1 MLNTK
6 LNPNKSSN
14 GNRGQSSTY
23 SADGKTPASVASET
37 LAFSSQ
43 KKCEATGGVENT
55 SERSARSTSQKFREG
70 FATSLQIRFC
80 SESSLTV
87 EPRNVDSSNRPNRKL
102 FGGKGM
108 FLTLM
113 QNAGLAVPPFRCI
126 ETSTVQA
133 LESIPLY
140 LRPMLATLNDGHEFP
155 HATASLTAL
164 KQFIVEME
172 PAKDLSDKL
181 SDKQKRW
188 LNALASFIAGPSCYQ
203 QIGSF
208 SIADTI
214 RTVHQD
220 LCAHLPQPDSPII
233 VRSSGVAEDS
243 FGNAQAGK
251 YKSVVHGQAD
261 IVATCLEVLASTCR
275 PAVFSQQS
283 SQEGM
288 SIILQQCIE
297 CQFGGVAMGYRALDD
312 RTLVIEY
319 GPGQPKTVVSGQYGI
334 KPHCYEIRRN
344 DQEWEATFIPG
355 NPDCGFVLRPNGQGG
370 YTEQLIQL
378 DSPAKAFEA
387 IGRAGLNTL
396 VHGNRKLESELM
408 VPLDIEFAVDPDGK
422 LWFLQVRPITCLPG
436 SNQFAMTFPNQYL
449 DRGTPVSDGCGS
461 GLALAAD
468 SPISGDRLP
477 KNVVLFCDHG
487 SDWLLAPEVL
497 AKTKGVVLKKGA
509 RNDHISISLRQ
520 AGVPCILVDRPQ
532 WWPGVDSERHVTL
545 ICGQF
550 QKQPGGVLLSGDRE
564 QELLCFRDDSASPD
578 YQTALAI
585 QQAWQPVPPEQ
596 EPSVALRFSWLC
608 EQNSRLLN
616 FLGSERL
623 INLCLSKSGAVQL
636 SMHPARSEILR
647 GCAREIS
654 NFLYETEA
662 FLTGYEQFLLLGAAA
677 DHKLEQ
683 PYREE
688 IIALR
693 HQLALLQAKVEQA
706 LAEVTRPFFSDKE
719 PHMEELP
726 ASGSNFQQWLDHCR
740 LLKDCLQRLGSVNHV
755 LRIESIHELIL
766 SLHKRFLA
774 RLWPVATASKQGEV
788 RRVVTVRY
796 HCYDIVEFS
805 RSQDQPLLDNIC
817 RKELRRF
824 DAESVTVLS
833 MPDCTRL
840 SIQLLRHA
848 CTIDLLEQADGGKQ
862 RTLRLCY
869 SEALA
874 GASKQKRHGKFLRVW
889 FLTQTLSQYQKNS
902 GFNASNIH
910 FNEQTGQVLLE
921 FTHLRA
927 KKDLQQLFV
936 DILSVLH
943 KLANMDIHF
952 QGLNL
957 DASQTKWSMAAIR
970 ERLNNP
976 AFTATNKFSLEHIY
990 WHFAAWRISLKN
1002 RCIHDR
1008 TIRHLVEAGLIFA
1021 EASTYE
1027 IEALLEGQSE
1037 TCRQTL
1043 LWHFLLSHPAKA
1055 EPLVNKFFNWLTDET
1070 TAMRLVSQNGF
1081 ILEYLAPEI
1090 RNQRAIVFAAIKS
1103 HPEAIAD
1110 APESFRNDF
1119 EMMNYALANT
1129 TAYPEE
1135 LFALIGTELLSNHR
1149 LYRRLLTTAVEN
1161 TSSALSCDTISAYLK
1176 QNPQFYKEL
1185 ILLAM
1190 ERTKD
1195 DSYRLYGNIW
1205 REDLLN
1211 DHDLYRKIALKVV
1224 AQIPEDDFMEFS
1236 PDLEFFSDLNDDQ
1249 EVVYT
1254 AVGSD
1259 PWALEHAGREL
1270 QADKTLVKKAVENIG
1285 RVLRFASMEL
1295 RDDEEIVLAA
1305 VRNDGCALEYASGRL
1320 RASPQIVTAALDNT
1334 GKALM
1339 YADEHFKRH
1348 PDCLRIAVN
1357 HDYRCNAYYDLD
1369 EVQRGNKELSTVA
1382 VSKDPSNFKFANQA
1396 LRDDEELA
1404 QLAVRD
1410 CGAMLEHA
1418 SGRLQGQKRIV
1429 ELAVQNYGK
1438 ALEYASPEMQA
1449 CEDVVRLAV
1458 QNSGK
1463 ALRFASDRLKG
1474 CPEVVKLALQQNPLA
1489 LEFAGD
1495 TCRNDPELV
1504 NMAVHSDGNALRYV
1518 GRALRNDPQII
1529 AAAINSVGAVAV
1541 RHIQR
1546 QVARES
1552 SSD

>member
-1 MLNTK
+1 
-6 LNPNKSSN
+6 
-14 GNRGQSSTY
+14 
-23 SADGKTPASVASET
+23 
-37 LAFSSQ
+37 
-43 KKCEATGGVENT
+43 
-55 SERSARSTSQKFREG
+55 
-70 FATSLQIRFC
+70 
-80 SESSLTV
+80 
-87 EPRNVDSSNRPNRKL
+87 
-102 FGGKGM
+102 M

-113 QNAGLAVPPFRCI
+113 QKAGLAVPPFRCI

-133 LESIPLY
+133 LESIPLD
-140 LRPMLATLNDGHEFP
+140 LRPMLATLNDGYEFP
-155 HATASLTAL
+155 YKTASLTAM

-172 PAKDLSDKL
+172 PARDSSDKL
-181 SDKQKRW
+181 SDKQQRW
-188 LNALASFIAGPSCYQ
+188 LNALAAFIAGPSCYQ
-203 QIGSF
+203 QIRTL

-220 LCAHLPQPDSPII
+220 LCTHLPQPDSPII

-334 KPHCYEIRRN
+334 KPHCYEIKRKEE
-344 DQEWEATFIPG
+344 QWEAAFIPG
-355 NPDCGFVLRPNGQGG
+355 NPDCGFFLRPNGQGG
-370 YTEQLIQL
+370 YTEQLIRFE
-378 DSPAKAFEA
+378 SRTKASEA
-387 IGRAGLNTL
+387 IGRAALNTV
-396 VHGNRKLESELM
+396 VHGNRKLENELM
-408 VPLDIEFAVDPDGK
+408 VPLDIEFAIDPDGK
-422 LWFLQVRPITCLPG
+422 VWFLQVRPITCLPG
-436 SNQFAMTFPNQYL
+436 SSQFSMAFPNHYL
-449 DRGTPVSDGCGS
+449 VRGTPVSDGCGS
-461 GLALAAD
+461 GLALAAG
-468 SPISGDRLP
+468 SPISGSRLP
-477 KNVVLFCDHG
+477 ENVVLFCDHG

-532 WWPGVDSERHVTL
+532 WWPGVDSEQQVTL

-550 QKQPGGVLLSGDRE
+550 QKQPGGFLLSGDRE
-564 QELLCFRDDSASPD
+564 QELLRFRDDSASPD

-596 EPSVALRFSWLC
+596 ESSVAVSFSWLC

-636 SMHPARSEILR
+636 SMHPERSEILR

-654 NFLYETEA
+654 NFLYETKA
-662 FLTGYEQFLLLGAAA
+662 FLAGYEQFLLLGAAA

-706 LAEVTRPFFSDKE
+706 LAEVTRPFFSGE
-719 PHMEELP
+719 ELSGGELP
-726 ASGSNFQQWLDHCR
+726 ASGSNFQQWQDHCQ

-755 LRIESIHELIL
+755 YRIESIHELIL

-774 RLWPVATASKQGEV
+774 RLWPVATASGQGEV

-805 RSQDQPLLDNIC
+805 RSQDQPLFDNTC
-817 RKELRRF
+817 RNALRQF
-824 DAESVTVLS
+824 DADSVTVLS

-862 RTLRLCY
+862 RTFRFCY
-869 SEALA
+869 SEPLALA
-874 GASKQKRHGKFLRVW
+874 RQAKRHGIFLRVW

-902 GFNASNIH
+902 GFNASDIH
-910 FNEQTGQVLLE
+910 FNEQTGQVLFE

-927 KKDLQQLFV
+927 KKDLQQVVV

-970 ERLNNP
+970 ERVNNP
-976 AFTATNKFSLEHIY
+976 AFTATNKFALEHIY
-990 WHFAAWRISLKN
+990 WYSAVERISLKN
-1002 RCIHDR
+1002 RCNHDR

-1119 EMMNYALANT
+1119 EIMNYALAN
-1129 TAYPEE
+1129 APEDPDE
-1135 LFALIGTELLSNHR
+1135 LLALIGTELSSNHR

-1161 TSSALSCDTISAYLK
+1161 TASALSCDSIAAYLE

-1190 ERTKD
+1190 ECTKD
-1195 DSYRLYGNIW
+1195 DSYRLYGNIC
-1205 REDLLN
+1205 RKDLLN

-1224 AQIPEDDFMEFS
+1224 AQVPEDDFMEFS

-1270 QADKTLVKKAVENIG
+1270 QADKTLVKKAVENMG

-1305 VRNDGCALEYASGRL
+1305 VKNDGCALEYASGRL

-1334 GKALM
+1334 GKALK

-1348 PDCLRIAVN
+1348 PDYLRIAVN
-1357 HDYRCNAYYDLD
+1357 HDYKCNAYYDLD

-1410 CGAMLEHA
+1410 CGAILEYA
-1418 SGRLQGQKRIV
+1418 SSRLQGQKCIV
-1429 ELAVQNYGK
+1429 ELAVQNKGT
-1438 ALEYASPEMQA
+1438 ALKHASPEMQA

-1463 ALRFASDRLKG
+1463 ALKFASDRLRD
-1474 CPEVVKLALQQNPLA
+1474 CPELVKLALQQNPLA

-1504 NMAVHSDGNALRYV
+1504 NIAVLSDGKALRYV
-1518 GRALRNDPQII
+1518 GRALQNDPQII
-1529 AAAINSVGAVAV
+1529 TAAINSVGAVAV
-1541 RHIQR
+1541 RHIQ
-1546 QVARES
+1546 QQLARES
-1552 SSD
+1552 SFGWK